1 MLFRR
6 KVPQAIQADEIAVNQ
21 ALTATTEKDST
32 PLIVAS
38 YLGNFT
44 CVAMLLDHKDIN
56 TSLCYE
62 NKKALEWAQPD
73 IRTGGLR
80 FPECIKISEKGRRKV
95 VHLLQQHATK

>member
-1 MLFRR
+1 M
-6 KVPQAIQADEIAVNQ
+6 KTSEIHVNQ
-21 ALTATTEKDST
+21 AITATTEKDST

-44 CVAMLLDHKDIN
+44 SVAMLLDHKDIN

-62 NKKALEWAQPD
+62 NKKALEWAQPGV
-73 IRTGGLR
+73 RTDGLR
-80 FPECIKISEKGRRKV
+80 FPEFIKISEKGRRKV